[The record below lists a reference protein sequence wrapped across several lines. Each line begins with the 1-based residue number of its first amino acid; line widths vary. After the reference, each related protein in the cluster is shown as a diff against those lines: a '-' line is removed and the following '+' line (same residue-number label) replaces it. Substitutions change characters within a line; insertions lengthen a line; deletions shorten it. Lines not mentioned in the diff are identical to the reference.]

1 MAIDPDPTT
10 AVGADPTA
18 EFSPVASAALSE
30 QAAIDP
36 RFWEAQYAKKT
47 RPRHSEWWVFFHFL
61 AWVKPYWS
69 KLLLSVTTS
78 LLGVTV
84 SLVPP
89 WLSKYLV
96 DQAFPQRD
104 WNVFWSILVA
114 YCAMDVFW
122 RISGTVNSI
131 LSYYIDLWVS
141 LRLKRHFFQHLQR
154 LSMTFLHGRP
164 IGEHMFRANAD
175 IDAILR
181 MITDLLPALIRAVYE
196 FGLILVLTTFLDWKV
211 TVLVLIYALPY
222 TWFAHWL
229 ATVQRHLD
237 RDARLRW
244 QRYDSGVQEGLAGV
258 MVIKTF
264 ARHRH
269 EVYRY
274 THLFVD
280 GWRQWSKF
288 WWVARF
294 REHSIGAFLPWIK
307 EQGLRLWFFRMVI
320 RGELTYG
327 SVFPILSYMGR
338 LTNPIQQIVDYVQEI
353 RVALVPAERILET
366 LEVLPAVTDKPGAKR
381 MPQLQGSLRFEQ
393 VSFNYEDQRPVLH
406 DVDFAADLGQKIAL
420 VGHSG
425 SGKST
430 IVNLLLRLYPPT
442 EGRLLLDGIDLADV
456 RMNSY
461 QQQLGLVMQDT
472 YLFCGSIRENLLFS
486 NLNASEEALVRATK
500 QAEIHDW
507 IEQQPEGFDTDL
519 SEGTRLSLGQKQR
532 LGLARAL
539 LRDPRLLVMDEPTSS
554 LDSPTE
560 QKLLVTFRQACKGR
574 TTIWVSHRLNTVVDA
589 DLILVVPEGRIA
601 ERGTHDELL
610 ALNGQYKGLWDLYFG
625 LAAPTEN
632 TLGS

>member
-1 MAIDPDPTT
+1 MAIEPDKTT
-10 AVGADPTA
+10 AAAAGV
-18 EFSPVASAALSE
+18 EFSSAGSEALSE
-30 QAAIDP
+30 QAALDP
-36 RFWEAQYAKKT
+36 RFWEAQYAKRA

-61 AWVKPYWS
+61 AWVKPYWT
-69 KLLLSVTTS
+69 KMALVLFTSV
-78 LLGVTV
+78 LGVTV

-104 WNVFWSILVA
+104 WNVFWSIFVA

-122 RISGTVNSI
+122 RISDTCNNILNYYVNI
-131 LSYYIDLWVS
+131 RVS
-141 LRLKRHFFQHLQR
+141 LNLKKHFFDHLQR

-175 IDAILR
+175 IDAIMR
-181 MITDLLPALIRAVYE
+181 MITVLVPAAIRALYE
-196 FGLILVLTTFLDWKV
+196 FGLILLLTSFLDWKV
-211 TVLVLIYALPY
+211 TLLVLLYAVPY
-222 TWFAHWL
+222 TWFAHWI
-229 ATVQRHLD
+229 ATIQRHLD
-237 RDARLRW
+237 RDSRRRW
-244 QRYDSGVQEGLAGV
+244 QRYDAGVQEGVAGV
-258 MVIKTF
+258 MVVKTF
-264 ARHRH
+264 ARHRY
-269 EVYRY
+269 EIYRY
-274 THLFVD
+274 THLFID

-288 WWVARF
+288 WWVARL
-294 REHSIGAFLPWIK
+294 REHTVGSFLPWIK
-307 EQGLRLWFFRMVI
+307 EQLLRIWFFCMVI

-338 LTNPIQQIVDYVQEI
+338 LTNPIQQIVDYIQEI
-353 RVALVPAERILET
+353 RVALIPAERILET
-366 LEVLPAVTDKPGAKR
+366 LEVLPAVIDQPGAKR
-381 MPQLQGSLRFEQ
+381 MPPLQGGVRFEQ

-406 DVDFAADLGQKIAL
+406 DVDFAALPGQKIGI

-430 IVNLLLRLYPPT
+430 VVNLLLRLYPPT
-442 EGRLLLDGIDLADV
+442 QGRILLDGIDLADV

-461 QQQLGLVMQDT
+461 QHQIGLVLQDT
-472 YLFCGSIRENLLFS
+472 YLFCGTIRENLLFS
-486 NLNASEEALVRATK
+486 NLHATEEDLMRATK

-507 IEQQPEGFDTDL
+507 ITTQPEGFDTDL

-539 LRDPRLLVMDEPTSS
+539 LRDPKVLVMDEPTSS

-560 QKLLVTFRQACKGR
+560 QKLLVTFREACRGR

-589 DLILVVPEGRIA
+589 DLILVVHEGRIA

-610 ALNGQYKGLWDLYFG
+610 AQNGHYKGLWDLYFG
-625 LAAPTEN
+625 LAAPAGT
-632 TLGS
+632 TSGS